1 MRLPVPPFPP
11 VGTVAAP
18 CGSPAVR
25 HLRRYYGFV
34 RLLAYPFLPP
44 PVSLGGRYSALR
56 VYSLPWDTL
65 ASLGTWFH
73 WSRAEP
79 IRPVRERQEALLGSR
94 EVHLKACPGLG
105 TPATPGRPRIVGR
118 LDAAFRQANGVGVA
132 MTNDVGAEPSRP
144 ASLLCTLRTRQ
155 SPGERQHSL
164 PAYLLRL

>member
-132 MTNDVGAEPSRP
+132 MTNDVGADFLTACFLAVDASSR
-144 ASLLCTLRTRQ
+144 R
-155 SPGERQHSL
+155 SPNERHHSL
-164 PAYLLRL
+164 PARPLRL